1 MSKASICE
9 YFVCQSHWNFSTMLQ
24 FFSIPMPPMR
34 LSVGTQYSQFH
45 SCCITAALY
54 ALQSVTCVLM
64 YSSGNLNLIWALRAR
79 YSNCFNSLFDE
90 PWTEVGY
97 SSVGINFQ
105 ADCCWIFIAAELETW
120 ARFSKGFPL
129 HLSPKFERTSISLA
143 ALYHFEF
150 LVKEILHYFLK
161 SLITTFLCQLNLL
174 GDWKDVVFISYGKFY

>member
-24 FFSIPMPPMR
+24 FFSIPMPMR
-34 LSVGTQYSQFH
+34 LSVGTWYSVVSTH

-90 PWTEVGY
+90 AWTEVGY

-105 ADCCWIFIAAELETW
+105 ADCCWIFIAAEPETW
-120 ARFSKGFPL
+120 ARFLIRLSTSSLPKVWEDFHIISSSLPL
-129 HLSPKFERTSISLA
+129 WIF
-143 ALYHFEF
+143 
-150 LVKEILHYFLK
+150 
-161 SLITTFLCQLNLL
+161 
-174 GDWKDVVFISYGKFY
+174 GKRNPSSFSE

>member
-1 MSKASICE
+1 MNI
-9 YFVCQSHWNFSTMLQ
+9 
-24 FFSIPMPPMR
+24 
-34 LSVGTQYSQFH
+34 LSVSRIGILVQYFSSSVYLCRLCGFQLVLSTH

-143 ALYHFEF
+143 ALYHFVF